1 MLRITLIRSL
11 TVIPVLLGISVISFL
26 VIRMIPGDVIS
37 SIMGQDFGDPVVE
50 AEMRRYFGLDMP
62 VHEQFFTWFGDLL
75 RGDLGTSM
83 RTGQPVL
90 EEILQR
96 LPSTLLLAVS
106 ALLVAIALSIPLGIL
121 SATRRNGPLD
131 AVARVVSLIGLS
143 VPNFWLGILLVYVFS
158 VSLGWLPSQ
167 GASEGGGLLD
177 NLKYLV
183 LPAVTLGASLAA
195 INMRMTRSS
204 MLEVLNQDYVRTAR
218 AKGLAEP
225 LIMVRHA
232 LRNSLIPVVTV
243 LGIELGALLGGTVIV
258 EQVFAWPGLGTMVIR
273 GISQRDYPVVQGTLL
288 FLAFFYVLVN
298 YLVDLVYTYLDPRL
312 RSGH

>member
-1 MLRITLIRSL
+1 M
-11 TVIPVLLGISVISFL
+11 ISFL

-37 SIMGQDFGDPVVE
+37 SIMGQDFGDPAIE

-62 VHEQFFTWFGDLL
+62 VYEQFLRWLGALVQGDF
-75 RGDLGTSM
+75 GTSM

-90 EEILQR
+90 EEIMQR

-106 ALLVAIALSIPLGIL
+106 ALLVSILISIPLGVL
-121 SATRRNGPLD
+121 SATKRNGLLD
-131 AVARVVSLIGLS
+131 ATTRVGSLVGLS
-143 VPNFWLGILLVYVFS
+143 LPNFWLGILLVYVFS

-167 GASEGGGLLD
+167 GAGEGEGSWGT
-177 NLKYLV
+177 LKHLI
-183 LPAVTLGASLAA
+183 LPAVTLGSSLAA
-195 INMRMTRSS
+195 ISMRMTRSS

-218 AKGLAEP
+218 SKGLGERVV
-225 LIMVRHA
+225 MTRHA

-243 LGIELGALLGGTVIV
+243 LGIQAGALLGGTVIV

-288 FLAFFYVLVN
+288 FLAFFYVVVN
-298 YLVDLVYTYLDPRL
+298 FLVDLIYTYLDPRL

>member
-1 MLRITLIRSL
+1 MLRITLTRLLS
-11 TVIPVLLGISVISFL
+11 VIPVLFGISVISFL

-37 SIMGQDFGDPVVE
+37 SIMGQDFGDPAIE

-62 VHEQFFTWFGDLL
+62 VYEQFLRWLGALVQGDF
-75 RGDLGTSM
+75 GTSM

-90 EEILQR
+90 EEIMQR

-106 ALLVAIALSIPLGIL
+106 ALLVSILISIPLGVL
-121 SATRRNGPLD
+121 SATKRNGLLD
-131 AVARVVSLIGLS
+131 ATTRVGSLVGLS
-143 VPNFWLGILLVYVFS
+143 LPNFWLGILLVYVFS

-167 GASEGGGLLD
+167 GAGEGEGFWGT
-177 NLKYLV
+177 LKHLI
-183 LPAVTLGASLAA
+183 LPAVTLGSSLAA
-195 INMRMTRSS
+195 ISMRMTRSS

-218 AKGLAEP
+218 SKGLAERVV
-225 LIMVRHA
+225 MARHA

-243 LGIELGALLGGTVIV
+243 LGIQAGALLGGTVIV

-288 FLAFFYVLVN
+288 FLAFFYVVVN
-298 YLVDLVYTYLDPRL
+298 FLVDLIYTYLDPRL

>member
-1 MLRITLIRSL
+1 MLRITLVRLL

-37 SIMGQDFGDPVVE
+37 SIMGQDFGDPAIE

-62 VHEQFFTWFGDLL
+62 VWEQFLRWFGDLL

-90 EEILQR
+90 DEIMQR

-106 ALLVAIALSIPLGIL
+106 ALLVAVLLSIPLGIL
-121 SATRRNGPLD
+121 SATKRNGPLD

-143 VPNFWLGILLVYVFS
+143 VPNFWLGILLVYIFS

-167 GASEGGGLLD
+167 GASEDGSLLG
-177 NLKYLV
+177 NWKYLI
-183 LPAVTLGASLAA
+183 LPAITLGASLAA

-204 MLEVLNQDYVRTAR
+204 MLEVLNQDYIRTAR
-218 AKGLAEP
+218 AKGLGER
-225 LIMVRHA
+225 LVLGRHA
-232 LRNSLIPVVTV
+232 MRNSMIPVVTV
-243 LGIELGALLGGTVIV
+243 LGIELGALLGGTVII

-288 FLAFFYVLVN
+288 FLAFFYVLANV
-298 YLVDLVYTYLDPRL
+298 LVDLLYTYLDPRL
-312 RSGH
+312 RSVH

>member
-37 SIMGQDFGDPVVE
+37 SIMGQDFGDPEVE

-90 EEILQR
+90 DEILQR

-106 ALLVAIALSIPLGIL
+106 ALLVAILLSIPMGIL

-131 AVARVVSLIGLS
+131 AFARVASLIGLS

-218 AKGLAEP
+218 AKGLAERVI
-225 LIMVRHA
+225 LVRHA

>member
-1 MLRITLIRSL
+1 MLRITLTRLLS
-11 TVIPVLLGISVISFL
+11 VIPVLFGISVISFL

-37 SIMGQDFGDPVVE
+37 SIMGQDFGDPAIE

-62 VHEQFFTWFGDLL
+62 VYEQFLRWLGALVQGDF
-75 RGDLGTSM
+75 GTSM

-90 EEILQR
+90 EEIMQR

-106 ALLVAIALSIPLGIL
+106 ALLVSILISIPLGVL
-121 SATRRNGPLD
+121 SATKRNGLLD
-131 AVARVVSLIGLS
+131 ATTRVGSLVGLS
-143 VPNFWLGILLVYVFS
+143 LPNFWLGILLVYVFS

-167 GASEGGGLLD
+167 GAGEGEGSWGT
-177 NLKYLV
+177 LKHLI
-183 LPAVTLGASLAA
+183 LPAVTLGSSLAA
-195 INMRMTRSS
+195 ISMRMTRSS

-218 AKGLAEP
+218 SKGLGERVV
-225 LIMVRHA
+225 MTRHA

-243 LGIELGALLGGTVIV
+243 LGIQAGALLGGTVIV

-288 FLAFFYVLVN
+288 FLAFFYVVVN
-298 YLVDLVYTYLDPRL
+298 FLVDLIYTYLDPRL

>member
-1 MLRITLIRSL
+1 MLRIMLIRLVS
-11 TVIPVLLGISVISFL
+11 VVPVLLGISIISFF

-37 SIMGQDFGDPVVE
+37 SIMGEDFADPAVE

-62 VHEQFFTWFGDLL
+62 VHEQFLHWFGNLL
-75 RGDLGTSM
+75 QGDLGTSM

-90 EEILQR
+90 DEIMDR
-96 LPSTLLLAVS
+96 FPATLLLAVS
-106 ALLVAIALSIPLGIL
+106 ALVVSVIISIPFGVI
-121 SATRRNGPLD
+121 SATRRNGVLD
-131 AVARVVSLIGLS
+131 AASRLVSLIGLS

-167 GASEGGGLLD
+167 GSGESLADLQ
-177 NLKYLV
+177 YLV

-195 INMRMTRSS
+195 ISMRMTRSS

-218 AKGLAEP
+218 AKGLAET
-225 LIMVRHA
+225 VVVTRHA

-243 LGIELGALLGGTVIV
+243 LGIQAGALLGGTVVV
-258 EQVFAWPGLGTMVIR
+258 EQVFSWPGLGTMVIR
-273 GISQRDYPVVQGTLL
+273 GITQRDYPVVQGTLL
-288 FLAFFYVLVN
+288 FLALFYVVVNLV
-298 YLVDLVYTYLDPRL
+298 VDLVYVYLDPRL

>member
-1 MLRITLIRSL
+1 MLRITLTRLLS
-11 TVIPVLLGISVISFL
+11 VIPVLFGISVISFL

-37 SIMGQDFGDPVVE
+37 SIMGQDFGDPAIE

-62 VHEQFFTWFGDLL
+62 VYEQFLRWLGALVQGDF
-75 RGDLGTSM
+75 GTSM
-83 RTGQPVL
+83 RSGQPVL
-90 EEILQR
+90 EEIMQR

-106 ALLVAIALSIPLGIL
+106 ALLVSILISIPLGVL
-121 SATRRNGPLD
+121 SATRRNGLLD
-131 AVARVVSLIGLS
+131 ATTRVGSLVGLS
-143 VPNFWLGILLVYVFS
+143 LPNFWLGILLVYVFS

-167 GASEGGGLLD
+167 GAGEGGGFGET
-177 NLKYLV
+177 LKHLV
-183 LPAVTLGASLAA
+183 LPAVTLGSSLAA
-195 INMRMTRSS
+195 ISMRMTRSS

-218 AKGLAEP
+218 AKGLHERVVMA
-225 LIMVRHA
+225 RHA

-243 LGIELGALLGGTVIV
+243 LGIQAGALLGGTVIV

-288 FLAFFYVLVN
+288 FLAFFYVVVN
-298 YLVDLVYTYLDPRL
+298 FLVDLIYTYLDPRL

>member
-1 MLRITLIRSL
+1 MLRITLVRL
-11 TVIPVLLGISVISFL
+11 ATVIPVLLGISVISFL

-37 SIMGQDFGDPVVE
+37 SIMGQDFGDPLIE

-62 VHEQFFTWFGDLL
+62 VWEQFLRWFGDLL

-90 EEILQR
+90 DEILQR
-96 LPSTLLLAVS
+96 LPSTLLLACS
-106 ALLVAIALSIPLGIL
+106 ALFVAVLLSIPLGIL
-121 SATRRNGPLD
+121 SATKRNGPLD
-131 AVARVVSLIGLS
+131 AFARVVSLIGLS
-143 VPNFWLGILLVYVFS
+143 VPNFWLGILLVYIFS

-167 GASEGGGLLD
+167 GAAEGGGLFA
-177 NLKYLV
+177 NWKYLI
-183 LPAVTLGASLAA
+183 LPSITLGASLAA

-204 MLEVLNQDYVRTAR
+204 MLEVLNQDYIRTAR
-218 AKGLAEP
+218 AKGLGER
-225 LIMVRHA
+225 LVLGRHA
-232 LRNSLIPVVTV
+232 MRNSMIPVVTV
-243 LGIELGALLGGTVIV
+243 LGIELGALLGGTVII

-298 YLVDLVYTYLDPRL
+298 FLVDLLYTYLDPRL
-312 RSGH
+312 RSVH

>member
-11 TVIPVLLGISVISFL
+11 TVVPVLFGISVISFL

-37 SIMGQDFGDPVVE
+37 SIMGQDFGDPAVE

-90 EEILQR
+90 DEILQR
-96 LPSTLLLAVS
+96 LPSTLLLAIS
-106 ALLVAIALSIPLGIL
+106 ALLVAVLLSIPLGIL

-177 NLKYLV
+177 NVRYLV

-218 AKGLAEP
+218 AKGLAERV
-225 LIMVRHA
+225 IMVRHA

>member
-1 MLRITLIRSL
+1 MLRITLVRLL

-37 SIMGQDFGDPVVE
+37 SIMGQDFGDPTIE

-62 VHEQFFTWFGDLL
+62 LWEQFLRWFGDLV

-90 EEILQR
+90 DEILQR

-106 ALLVAIALSIPLGIL
+106 ALLVAVLISIPLGIL
-121 SATRRNGPLD
+121 SATKRNGPLD

-143 VPNFWLGILLVYVFS
+143 VPNFWLGILLVYIFS

-167 GASEGGGLLD
+167 GASEDGSLLG
-177 NLKYLV
+177 NWKYLI
-183 LPAVTLGASLAA
+183 LPSVTLGASLAA

-204 MLEVLNQDYVRTAR
+204 MLEVLNQDYIRTAR
-218 AKGLAEP
+218 AKGLAERTV
-225 LIMVRHA
+225 LGRHA
-232 LRNSLIPVVTV
+232 MRNSMIPVVTV
-243 LGIELGALLGGTVIV
+243 LGIELGALLGGTVII

-298 YLVDLVYTYLDPRL
+298 FLVDLLYTYLDPRL
-312 RSGH
+312 RSVH

>member
-1 MLRITLIRSL
+1 MLRITLTRLLS
-11 TVIPVLLGISVISFL
+11 VIPVLFGISVISFL

-62 VHEQFFTWFGDLL
+62 VYEQFLRWLGALL
-75 RGDLGTSM
+75 QGDLGTSM

-90 EEILQR
+90 EEIWQR
-96 LPSTLLLAVS
+96 FPSTLLLAVS
-106 ALLVAIALSIPLGIL
+106 ALVVSILISIPLGVL
-121 SATRRNGPLD
+121 SATKRNGLLD
-131 AVARVVSLIGLS
+131 AGTRIGSLIGLS
-143 VPNFWLGILLVYVFS
+143 LPNFWLGILLVYVFS

-167 GASEGGGLLD
+167 GSGDGEGFLAS
-177 NLKYLV
+177 LKYLV

-195 INMRMTRSS
+195 ISMRMTRSS

-218 AKGLAEP
+218 AKGLSERLVVA
-225 LIMVRHA
+225 RHA

-243 LGIELGALLGGTVIV
+243 LGIQAGALLGGTVIV

-288 FLAFFYVLVN
+288 FLAFFYVVVN
-298 YLVDLVYTYLDPRL
+298 LLVDLIYTYLDPRL

>member
-1 MLRITLIRSL
+1 MLRITLTRLLS
-11 TVIPVLLGISVISFL
+11 VIPVLFGISVISFL

-37 SIMGQDFGDPVVE
+37 SIMGQDFGDPAIE

-62 VHEQFFTWFGDLL
+62 VYEQFLRWLGALVQGDF
-75 RGDLGTSM
+75 GTSM

-90 EEILQR
+90 EEIMQR

-106 ALLVAIALSIPLGIL
+106 ALLVSILISIPLGVL
-121 SATRRNGPLD
+121 SATKRNGLLD
-131 AVARVVSLIGLS
+131 ATTRVGSLVGLS
-143 VPNFWLGILLVYVFS
+143 LPNFWLGILLVYVFS

-167 GASEGGGLLD
+167 GAGEGEGFWGTLQHLI
-177 NLKYLV
+177 
-183 LPAVTLGASLAA
+183 LPAVTLGSSLAA
-195 INMRMTRSS
+195 ISMRMTRSS

-218 AKGLAEP
+218 SKGLGERVV
-225 LIMVRHA
+225 MTRHA

-243 LGIELGALLGGTVIV
+243 LGIQAGALLGGTVIV

-288 FLAFFYVLVN
+288 FLAFFYVVVN
-298 YLVDLVYTYLDPRL
+298 FLVDLIYTYLDPRL

>member
-1 MLRITLIRSL
+1 MLRITLVRL
-11 TVIPVLLGISVISFL
+11 ATVIPVLLGISVISFL

-37 SIMGQDFGDPVVE
+37 SIMGQDFGDPAVE

-62 VHEQFFTWFGDLL
+62 VWQQFLHWFGGLVQ
-75 RGDLGTSM
+75 GDLGTSM

-90 EEILQR
+90 DEIMQR
-96 LPSTLLLAVS
+96 FPSTLLLAVS
-106 ALLVAIALSIPLGIL
+106 ALLVAVLISIPFGVL
-121 SATRRNGPLD
+121 SATKRNGLLD
-131 AVARVVSLIGLS
+131 ASTRVASLIGLS
-143 VPNFWLGILLVYVFS
+143 VPNFWLGILLVYIFS

-167 GASEGGGLLD
+167 GASEGEGLLA
-177 NLKYLV
+177 NVKYLI

-218 AKGLAEP
+218 AKGLGEP
-225 LIMVRHA
+225 VVMVRHA

-288 FLAFFYVLVN
+288 FLAFFYVVVN
-298 YLVDLVYTYLDPRL
+298 FLVDLAYTYLDPRL

>member
-11 TVIPVLLGISVISFL
+11 TVVPVLLGISVISFL

-37 SIMGQDFGDPVVE
+37 SIMGQDFGDPHVE
-50 AEMRRYFGLDMP
+50 EEMRRYFGLDMP
-62 VHEQFFTWFGDLL
+62 LHEQFFTWFGDLL

-90 EEILQR
+90 DEILQR
-96 LPSTLLLAVS
+96 LPSTLLLALS
-106 ALLVAIALSIPLGIL
+106 ALLVAVLLSIPLGIL

-167 GASEGGGLLD
+167 GAGEGGGLLD
-177 NLKYLV
+177 NLRYLV

-218 AKGLAEP
+218 AKGLAERV
-225 LIMVRHA
+225 IMVRHA

>member
-1 MLRITLIRSL
+1 MLRITLIRL
-11 TVIPVLLGISVISFL
+11 VTVIPVLLGISVISFL
-26 VIRMIPGDVIS
+26 VIRSIPGDVIS
-37 SIMGQDFGDPVVE
+37 SIMGQDFGDPEIE
-50 AEMRRYFGLDMP
+50 AEMRRYFGLDVP
-62 VHEQFFTWFGDLL
+62 PHEQFIRWFGDLL

-90 EEILQR
+90 DEIMQR

-106 ALLVAIALSIPLGIL
+106 ALLVAVLLSVPFGIL
-121 SATRRNGPLD
+121 SATRRNGVLD

-143 VPNFWLGILLVYVFS
+143 VPNFWLGILLVYIFS

-167 GASEGGGLLD
+167 GANEEEGLLA
-177 NLKYLV
+177 NLKYLI

-195 INMRMTRSS
+195 VNMRMTRSS

-218 AKGLAEP
+218 AKGLAERVV
-225 LIMVRHA
+225 LGRHA

-243 LGIELGALLGGTVIV
+243 LGIELGALLGGTVII

-288 FLAFFYVLVN
+288 FLAFFYVVVN
-298 YLVDLVYTYLDPRL
+298 FLVDLIYTYLDPRL

>member
-1 MLRITLIRSL
+1 MLRITLVRLL

-37 SIMGQDFGDPVVE
+37 SIMGQDFGDPVIE

-62 VHEQFFTWFGDLL
+62 VWEQFLRWFGDLL

-90 EEILQR
+90 DEIMQR

-106 ALLVAIALSIPLGIL
+106 ALLVAVLLSIPLGVL

-143 VPNFWLGILLVYVFS
+143 VPNFWLGILLVYIFS

-167 GASEGGGLLD
+167 GASEDGSLLG
-177 NLKYLV
+177 NWKYLI
-183 LPAVTLGASLAA
+183 LPAITLGASLAA

-204 MLEVLNQDYVRTAR
+204 MLEVLNQDYIRTAR
-218 AKGLAEP
+218 AKGLGER
-225 LIMVRHA
+225 LVLGRHA
-232 LRNSLIPVVTV
+232 MRNSMIPVVTV
-243 LGIELGALLGGTVIV
+243 LGIELGALLGGTVII

-298 YLVDLVYTYLDPRL
+298 FLVDLLYTYLDPRL
-312 RSGH
+312 RSVH

>member
-37 SIMGQDFGDPVVE
+37 SIMGQDFGDPEVE

-90 EEILQR
+90 DEILQR

-106 ALLVAIALSIPLGIL
+106 ALLVAILLSIPMGIL

-131 AVARVVSLIGLS
+131 AFARVASLIGLS

-218 AKGLAEP
+218 AKGLAERV
-225 LIMVRHA
+225 IMVRHA

>member
-1 MLRITLIRSL
+1 MLRITLIRLIS
-11 TVIPVLLGISVISFL
+11 VIPALLGISVISVL

-37 SIMGQDFGDPVVE
+37 SIMGQDFGDPAIE

-62 VHEQFFTWFGDLL
+62 VYEQFVRWLGALL
-75 RGDLGTSM
+75 QGDLGTSM

-90 EEILQR
+90 EEIMQR
-96 LPSTLLLAVS
+96 FPSTLLLAVS
-106 ALLVAIALSIPLGIL
+106 ALLVSILISIPLGVL
-121 SATRRNGPLD
+121 SATKRNGLLD
-131 AVARVVSLIGLS
+131 ASTRVVSLIGLS

-167 GASEGGGLLD
+167 GAGEGEGFLGS
-177 NLKYLV
+177 LKYLI
-183 LPAVTLGASLAA
+183 LPSVTLGASLAA
-195 INMRMTRSS
+195 ISMRMTRSS

-218 AKGLAEP
+218 AKGLAERVV
-225 LIMVRHA
+225 MVRHA

-243 LGIELGALLGGTVIV
+243 LGIQAGALLGGTVIV

-288 FLAFFYVLVN
+288 FLALFYVVVN
-298 YLVDLVYTYLDPRL
+298 LLVDLLYTYLDPRL

>member
-1 MLRITLIRSL
+1 MLRITLVRLL

-37 SIMGQDFGDPVVE
+37 SIMGQDFGDPVIE

-62 VHEQFFTWFGDLL
+62 VWEQFLRWFGDLL

-90 EEILQR
+90 DEIMQR

-106 ALLVAIALSIPLGIL
+106 ALLVAVLLSIPLGIL
-121 SATRRNGPLD
+121 SATKRNGPLD

-143 VPNFWLGILLVYVFS
+143 VPNFWLGILLVYIFS

-167 GASEGGGLLD
+167 GASEDGSLFS
-177 NLKYLV
+177 NWKYLI

-204 MLEVLNQDYVRTAR
+204 MLEVLNQDYIRTAR
-218 AKGLAEP
+218 AKGLGERVV
-225 LIMVRHA
+225 LGRHA
-232 LRNSLIPVVTV
+232 MRNSMIPVVTV
-243 LGIELGALLGGTVIV
+243 LGIELGALLGGTVII

-298 YLVDLVYTYLDPRL
+298 FLVDLLYTYLDPRL
-312 RSGH
+312 RSVH

>member
-1 MLRITLIRSL
+1 MLRITLVRLL

-37 SIMGQDFGDPVVE
+37 SIMGQDFGDPVIE

-62 VHEQFFTWFGDLL
+62 VWEQFLRWFGDLL

-90 EEILQR
+90 DEILQR

-106 ALLVAIALSIPLGIL
+106 ALLVAVLISIPLGIL
-121 SATRRNGPLD
+121 SATKRNGPLD

-167 GASEGGGLLD
+167 GASEDGSLLG
-177 NLKYLV
+177 NWKYLI
-183 LPAVTLGASLAA
+183 LPAITLGASLAA

-204 MLEVLNQDYVRTAR
+204 MLEVLNQDYIRTAR
-218 AKGLAEP
+218 AKGLGERHV
-225 LIMVRHA
+225 LGRHA
-232 LRNSLIPVVTV
+232 MRNSMIPVVTV
-243 LGIELGALLGGTVIV
+243 LGIELGALLGGTVII

-298 YLVDLVYTYLDPRL
+298 FLVDLLYTYLDPRL
-312 RSGH
+312 RSVH

>member
-11 TVIPVLLGISVISFL
+11 TVVPVLLGISVISFL

-37 SIMGQDFGDPVVE
+37 SIMGQDFGDPAVE

-90 EEILQR
+90 DEILQR
-96 LPSTLLLAVS
+96 LPSTLLLALS
-106 ALLVAIALSIPLGIL
+106 ALLVAVLLSIPLGIL

-177 NLKYLV
+177 NLRYLV

-218 AKGLAEP
+218 AKGLAERV
-225 LIMVRHA
+225 IMVRHA